1 MSLSG
6 ARGLIRVAHNPT
18 CELQAAMAIERVS
31 ERALYQALAGAEY
44 PGYVCVKRNG
54 ALPHVP

>member
-18 CELQAAMAIERVS
+18 CELQAAMVIARVR
-31 ERALYQALAGAEY
+31 EPDMYRATEVHCASAAAVAE
-44 PGYVCVKRNG
+44 
-54 ALPHVP
+54 H